1 MVREIHEGVYSIFER
16 IHMMEVRLGRTG
28 GETDP
33 QFLRGNEGERGTK
46 VRNLLVDEVIYI
58 LIFYKY

>member
-1 MVREIHEGVYSIFER
+1 MV
-16 IHMMEVRLGRTG
+16 GRRG
-28 GETDP
+28 GGTDQ